1 MHTSQDGTLLLV
13 DTHGSS
19 DLLYDVYEMPS
30 FERWI
35 RLGRLGA
42 VIVNF
47 LAVVDAITVGRSTTY
62 FPCYIKY
69 NKFTISI
76 SGRHIDLRVVATY
89 HSITLPNNN
98 VSCVLDRLDMTG
110 QELLDLFCPVPA
122 DQRDFSRNVI
132 GIYDC
137 SRELSSIVA
146 DPMVGIPDVL
156 SSIATRS
163 SDFIVGPIL
172 IPIGF

>member
-1 MHTSQDGTLLLV
+1 V
-13 DTHGSS
+13 
-19 DLLYDVYEMPS
+19 
-30 FERWI
+30 
-35 RLGRLGA
+35 
-42 VIVNF
+42 VNS
-47 LAVVDAITVGRSTTY
+47 ITVCRSSTY

-69 NKFTISI
+69 NEFTISI
-76 SGRHIDLRVVATY
+76 SGRCIDLRVVATY

-110 QELLDLFCPVPA
+110 QELLDLFCSVPA
-122 DQRDFSRNVI
+122 DQRNFSMNVI

-137 SRELSSIVA
+137 SRELSSEVA
-146 DPMVGIPDVL
+146 DRIVGIPDIL
-156 SSIATRS
+156 SSMATRS